1 MQLSAVQYSIV
12 QYNKVKCRTVQYS
25 IVQYSTLHYSTLKLP
40 AMKNDGCRIKKP
52 LSSVGVH
59 EHNYSKAIVVPIDEG
74 VH

>member
-59 EHNYSKAIVVPIDEG
+59 EHNYGKAIVVPIYEG